1 MDRVQTKFKLIISGI
16 NLVSVSDFRP
26 IDTVHNRYVRD
37 VKCSVGERENTVV
50 ITGTICSEDKNKN
63 FLIAEDLA
71 VFFLRL
77 FSLFG
82 VNCRIEHFEL
92 DKGGDVLWGN
102 PPVPTIDG
110 KMMKDQICKVKS
122 SFFEPQSSAEFQ
134 TIQASTRVDV
144 PHHFR
149 TLAALFFEELC
160 PRWDDHVLRKY
171 VEALLERYEGRYE
184 KRLLELIQVL
194 CDADLTDFR
203 TQLNQSSRLQS
214 AMQNVSGP
222 RLIDDNVAHGI
233 LACIEVIYLQMR
245 QGNYDRLTRKLVSS
259 AHELLIPLVQ
269 KLLRSRTLDNP

>member
-1 MDRVQTKFKLIISGI
+1 MDWVQTKFKLIISGI
-16 NLVSVSDFRP
+16 KLVSDFRP
-26 IDTVHNRYVRD
+26 IDTVHSRYVRN
-37 VKCSVGERENTVV
+37 VNCSVGERDNTVV
-50 ITGTICSEDKNKN
+50 VTGTICSEDQNKN
-63 FLIAEDLA
+63 FLIAEDLT

-82 VNCRIEHFEL
+82 VNCRVEHFEL
-92 DKGGDVLWGN
+92 DKGGDVLWGY

-110 KMMKDQICKVKS
+110 KMMNDQIGKVKS
-122 SFFEPQSSAEFQ
+122 LFFEPQSSAEFQ
-134 TIQASTRVDV
+134 AIQASTRVDV

-160 PRWDDHVLRKY
+160 PRWDDHVLEKY
-171 VEALLERYEGRYE
+171 VEALLERYENQHE

-245 QGNYDRLTRKLVSS
+245 QGNYDGLNRKLISS
-259 AHELLIPLVQ
+259 AHELLLPLVQ

>member
-1 MDRVQTKFKLIISGI
+1 VEWVQTKLKLIISGI
-16 NLVSVSDFRP
+16 KLMSDFRP
-26 IDTVHNRYVRD
+26 MDTVHSRYVHD
-37 VKCSVGERENTVV
+37 VHCSIGERDNTVV
-50 ITGTICSEDKNKN
+50 VRGTICSEDQNKN
-63 FLIAEDLA
+63 FLIAEDLT

-82 VNCRIEHFEL
+82 VNCRVEHFEL
-92 DKGGDVLWGN
+92 DKSGDVLWGY

-110 KMMKDQICKVKS
+110 KMINDQIAKVKS

-134 TIQASTRVDV
+134 VIQASTRVDV

-160 PRWDDHVLRKY
+160 PRWNDHVLRKY
-171 VEALLERYEGRYE
+171 VEALLERYEGQYE

-203 TQLNQSSRLQS
+203 TQLNQSSSLQS
-214 AMQNVSGP
+214 AMLNVSGP

-259 AHELLIPLVQ
+259 AHELLFPLVQ

>member
-16 NLVSVSDFRP
+16 NLVSDFRP
-26 IDTVHNRYVRD
+26 IDTVHSRYVRN
-37 VKCSVGERENTVV
+37 VKCSVGERDNTVV
-50 ITGTICSEDKNKN
+50 ITGTICSEDQNKN
-63 FLIAEDLA
+63 FLIAEDLT

-92 DKGGDVLWGN
+92 DKGGDVLWGY

-110 KMMKDQICKVKS
+110 KMMNNQIGKVKS
-122 SFFEPQSSAEFQ
+122 SLFEPQSFAEFQ
-134 TIQASTRVDV
+134 VIQASTRVDV

-160 PRWDDHVLRKY
+160 PHWDDHVLGEY
-171 VEALLERYEGRYE
+171 VEALLERYENQHE
-184 KRLLELIQVL
+184 KRLLELIRVL
-194 CDADLTDFR
+194 CEADIIDSTY
-203 TQLNQSSRLQS
+203 LNQSSRLRS

-233 LACIEVIYLQMR
+233 LACIEVIYRQMR
-245 QGNYDRLTRKLVSS
+245 QGDYDTLTRKLVSS
-259 AHELLIPLVQ
+259 AHELLFPLVQ
-269 KLLRSRTLDNP
+269 KLLRSRTMDNP